1 MIDAD
6 ALRLALLRAD
16 PKLSKFNPLSRIVCF
31 DDFDNGVNGWAE
43 LIGNTDGNLDNMPR
57 YVRDFHPAQLST
69 CTYFDQGTHGPMSGT
84 YVLKA
89 ATRPVPDHTAVLV
102 KRLTWQKLGLV
113 QMEMYFS
120 YKSEWNFEPV
130 PEGGREWDGNYH
142 PSEAQ
147 FGDIMIGNDI
157 QIDDE
162 GRRTH
167 CALRYVNADAQGN
180 LIRRWKYKTSL
191 QVTRRTIRSMFP
203 DDYLDRPLEDFQ
215 VQDPAD
221 WEDVPDGY
229 QPLCYNEIP
238 SKVNWHYLRWVFDIG
253 KGRNVELQVNDKVM
267 DLRDIPVPAHDSPYW
282 GLARLLNLEIN
293 VRTRVPVRNFLYVDS
308 MLISADW

>member
-6 ALRLALLRAD
+6 AIRMALLRAD
-16 PKLSKFNPLSRIVCF
+16 PKLSKFNPLPRILCF
-31 DDFDNGVNGWAE
+31 DDFDQGVNGWAE

-57 YVRDFHPAQLST
+57 YVRDFHPRQLST

-84 YVLKA
+84 YALNA
-89 ATRPVPDHTAVLV
+89 ATRPVPDHMAVLCKATHV
-102 KRLTWQKLGLV
+102 ARPWARCKWRCTS
-113 QMEMYFS
+113 S

-130 PEGGREWDGNYH
+130 PEAGREWDGNYH

-191 QVTRRTIRSMFP
+191 QVTRRTIRDTFP
-203 DDYLDRPLEDFQ
+203 DGLSRP
-215 VQDPAD
+215 
-221 WEDVPDGY
+221 
-229 QPLCYNEIP
+229 
-238 SKVNWHYLRWVFDIG
+238 
-253 KGRNVELQVNDKVM
+253 
-267 DLRDIPVPAHDSPYW
+267 
-282 GLARLLNLEIN
+282 
-293 VRTRVPVRNFLYVDS
+293 
-308 MLISADW
+308 SA